1 MQSNSMSNLG
11 HFKDSILLQKAQ
23 GVQNNKNFRKTSDV
37 SLMNKPQYMYILS
50 SKKFRIKVFRF
61 SRISIAIL

>member
-1 MQSNSMSNLG
+1 MHSNSLSNLG

-37 SLMNKPQYMYILS
+37 INEQAPIYVRLYTKFQEVQNKS
-50 SKKFRIKVFRF
+50 F
-61 SRISIAIL
+61 SI